1 MNKKVIENKLDN
13 LLRCISRIED
23 KTPSDKSELNSSL
36 DLQDIL
42 SINIERAVQACV
54 DIAAIVISDS
64 NYPYPSTM
72 GEAFEIL
79 EKMKVIDGD
88 LKIKLQNAVGFRN
101 ILVHDYTKVNWDIVW
116 SIVTKNI
123 SDFKKFVKA
132 IEKL

>member
-1 MNKKVIENKLDN
+1 MNKKVIENKVDN

-36 DLQDIL
+36 DLQDII

-79 EKMKVIDGD
+79 EKMKAIDGD

>member
-1 MNKKVIENKLDN
+1 MNKKVIENKVDN

-36 DLQDIL
+36 DLQDII

>member
-79 EKMKVIDGD
+79 EKMKVIDGY

>member
-79 EKMKVIDGD
+79 AKMKVIDGD